1 MTGVFDVSPIAEEA
15 ICLAM
20 MVMVIT
26 GAQFCS
32 IMITETPVELLNA
45 IQLILS
51 RKSSSSSPN
60 KKRLSVMIKSENALN
75 IKIFLYILDN
85 RERSRY
91 TIRRIIICIIEA
103 SYQLNSYEK

>member
-26 GAQFCS
+26 GAQFCGS
-32 IMITETPVELLNA
+32 IMITETPVELLLNA

-51 RKSSSSSPN
+51 RKSSPSPPN
-60 KKRLSVMIKSENALN
+60 KKRLSVMVKSKNALN
-75 IKIFLYILDN
+75 IKIFFTC
-85 RERSRY
+85 S
-91 TIRRIIICIIEA
+91 IIESDIHYDELLYA
-103 SYQLNSYEK
+103 SRHHS